1 MDFFN
6 FAKPLSNMYPEFFQ
20 FGLINDYTVLF
31 MVGESVLTVLL
42 DCQPAPTERPDRAGP
57 VERRYEES
65 ADR

>member
-1 MDFFN
+1 
-6 FAKPLSNMYPEFFQ
+6 MYSEFFQ